1 MLKTALCATL
11 AVVAA
16 SCTKSG
22 AGLAPESSNHGPT
35 MADIAGA
42 AAPGKDMSG
51 VDLPSTGTVE
61 ERLARVEHRVNK
73 ISEILAEV
81 LPPKEADP
89 SRTYAVAIDPTDPI
103 EGPSDAKV
111 TIVEGFEF
119 LCPYCYRA
127 NPTVE
132 QIKAAYPKDVR
143 IVNKYFLIHGPP
155 AIPPGMAACAANKQG
170 KFSDMKK
177 ALWEHI
183 FGGGQPD
190 KDSVTPE
197 SLVKLAGDMKLDVE
211 KFKTDMNSADCQ
223 AWLEKSQEILQ
234 PVGTT
239 GTPSFY
245 VNGRHL
251 NGAVPFDDFKKV
263 IDEELSKADKAIAG
277 GVPQAE
283 YYQREVMAKGDKKV
297 GGYFDD

>member
-22 AGLAPESSNHGPT
+22 AGLAPENQPQPT
-35 MADIAGA
+35 TTTATAGA
-42 AAPGKDMSG
+42 AAAKDVSG
-51 VDLPSTGTVE
+51 VDLPSTGSVE
-61 ERLARVEHRVNK
+61 ERLARIEHRVNK
-73 ISEILAEV
+73 ISEILAEA

-89 SRTYAVAIDPTDPI
+89 SRTYAVAIDPADPI
-103 EGPSDAKV
+103 EGPADAKV

-119 LCPYCYRA
+119 LCPYCWRA
-127 NPTVE
+127 NPTID

-170 KFSDMKK
+170 KYSDMKK
-177 ALWEHI
+177 ALWDKI
-183 FGGGQPD
+183 WGTGQPD
-190 KDSVTPE
+190 KDAVSPDN
-197 SLVKLAGDMKLDVE
+197 LVKLAGDMKLDVE
-211 KFKTDMNSADCQ
+211 KFKADMNSEDCK
-223 AWLEKSQEILQ
+223 AWLEKSAESLQ

-251 NGAVPFDDFKKV
+251 NGAVPFEDFKKV
-263 IDEELSKADKAIAG
+263 IDEELAKADKAIAG

-283 YYQREVMAKGDKKV
+283 YYQREIMAKGDKKV